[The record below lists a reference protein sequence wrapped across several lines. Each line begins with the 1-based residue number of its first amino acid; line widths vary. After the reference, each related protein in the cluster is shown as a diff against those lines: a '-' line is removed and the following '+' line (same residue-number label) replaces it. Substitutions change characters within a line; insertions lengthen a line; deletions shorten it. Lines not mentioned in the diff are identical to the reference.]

1 MVFLNNLYSTVP
13 KGKHG
18 CVPDPLT
25 VEIQG
30 GAIWAP
36 PIRNRGIETPIRN
49 RVKFGD
55 DPIYVQYVT
64 EVSARKT
71 D

>member
-1 MVFLNNLYSTVP
+1 M
-13 KGKHG
+13 GKHG

-30 GAIWAP
+30 GAIWPP

-49 RVKFGD
+49 RVKVYK
-55 DPIYVQYVT
+55 II
-64 EVSARKT
+64 
-71 D
+71 